1 LRAAGVAVS
10 VEVEPRLPAL
20 VADPDQLTQ
29 VFTNLFVN
37 AQHALEGVPEPRR
50 LTVTA
55 RLDAGAGVVRIGVR
69 DNGPGIPEA
78 IRSRI
83 FEPFFTTKAVGEGTG
98 IGLSVSHSIIQ
109 AHGGTIAVDGTGGSG
124 TLFEVTLPIVAS
136 RATEES
142 ETAVAALTVDGARI
156 LVVDDEPEVAQMLA
170 DILSDGGNG
179 VETAASGRIALKR
192 LRERDFDLIL
202 SDLRMPDLD
211 GPGLYAALESLEPR
225 LRKRVIF
232 VTGDTLSEGA
242 KRFLSES
249 CRPVIEKPFVP
260 DEVRR
265 VVTQALA
272 SAERPGG

>member
-1 LRAAGVAVS
+1 
-10 VEVEPRLPAL
+10 
-20 VADPDQLTQ
+20 
-29 VFTNLFVN
+29 
-37 AQHALEGVPEPRR
+37 
-50 LTVTA
+50 
-55 RLDAGAGVVRIGVR
+55 
-69 DNGPGIPEA
+69 
-78 IRSRI
+78 
-83 FEPFFTTKAVGEGTG
+83 
-98 IGLSVSHSIIQ
+98 
-109 AHGGTIAVDGTGGSG
+109 VDGTGGSG